1 MPLSLKSLSYLL
13 HMKIATIGDIRFIQ
27 LNDRYILKENPSN
40 KDVELINLE
49 TNSSQSLSAL
59 DVTDILN
66 FKSIELL
73 KNYHQ

>member
-13 HMKIATIGDIRFIQ
+13 HMEISTIGDFHFIQ
-27 LNDRYILKENPSN
+27 LNDRYILKENPLN

-49 TNSSQSLSAL
+49 TNSFQSLSAL

-66 FKSIELL
+66 FRSIEFL

>member
-13 HMKIATIGDIRFIQ
+13 HLEISTIDDIHFIQ
-27 LNDRYILKENPSN
+27 LNDRYILKENPLN

-49 TNSSQSLSAL
+49 TSSSQSLSAL

>member
-13 HMKIATIGDIRFIQ
+13 HMEISAIDDIHFIQ
-27 LNDRYILKENPSN
+27 LNDRYILKENPLN

-66 FKSIELL
+66 FKSIEL

>member
-13 HMKIATIGDIRFIQ
+13 HMEISTFGDIHFIQ
-27 LNDRYILKENPSN
+27 LNDRYILKENPLN

-49 TNSSQSLSAL
+49 TNSSQSLSTL